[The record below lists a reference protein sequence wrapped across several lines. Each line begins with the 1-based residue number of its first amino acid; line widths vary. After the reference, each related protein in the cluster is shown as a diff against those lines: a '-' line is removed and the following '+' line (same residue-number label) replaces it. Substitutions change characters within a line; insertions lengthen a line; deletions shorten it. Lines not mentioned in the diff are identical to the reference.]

1 MSEIRL
7 ITEGGS
13 NDSGRVNVALVA
25 GDVRFNVAYNVAP
38 DGYTVRGLERL
49 LAAADDRAMW
59 AAELSAMADE
69 IDQVG
74 AGESSGA
81 YRSLLA
87 AEFRESAATPPD
99 CEDGFR
105 FRLCLILDWH
115 PTQHKMSLDAAV
127 KRARERK
134 AGAACAG

>member
-1 MSEIRL
+1 MSALRL
-7 ITEGGS
+7 ITEVGS
-13 NDSGRVNVALVA
+13 NDSGRVNVALVS
-25 GDVRFNVAYNVAP
+25 GDVRYNVAYHVAP

-49 LAAADDRAMW
+49 LADADERATW

-74 AGESSGA
+74 AGEASGA

-87 AEFRESAATPPD
+87 AEFRESAVVPPD

-115 PTQHKMSLDAAV
+115 PAQHKFSLDAAV
-127 KRARERK
+127 QRARERK